1 MALTSSKSKYLDEY
15 VDPVGKSV
23 PRMEGRGAVT
33 GQLKYAFDISFPNM
47 LVGKML
53 RSPHPHARIISI
65 DTTKAEALPG
75 VKAVVT
81 AKDTK
86 LIKFGSN
93 EYFFPHTVDQMA
105 LESDKVRYIGDE
117 LGAVAAVDEET
128 ADAALKLIDVKYEIL
143 PAVFDIEEAIK
154 PGAPQI
160 HEALNNIAVILPV
173 NFGNPERMMKEA
185 DHVRED
191 KFWCPVAHPAP
202 MEPHVCVGQWETFTN
217 KITLWSSSQA
227 PFKCREAL
235 AKTLKMDL
243 NDVRVIKMPT
253 GGGFGGKLEMLP
265 MDFAACLLSKKAG
278 GFPVKISL
286 TREEEF
292 STTRRKHGMIYKV
305 KTGVKK
311 DGTIVAMTGEV
322 LADGGAYCS
331 YGPTVLAAAI
341 MRIFMVYKLQHFHMA
356 GYRVYTNTPISGAM
370 RGFGGVQ
377 SGFAIESHM
386 DMLANDIGMDPVEF
400 RLKNITTPNMVT
412 VNKMVLTTNGLREC
426 IEKACAASGWNEKH
440 GKRKEIKRGIGIG
453 IAADVMGS
461 KMYKSHESAGAI
473 VKVEEDGSVYLFTG
487 AADTGQGSTTAL
499 SQITAQE
506 LGVSFSRIKCK
517 SGDTEI
523 TPFDTGS
530 FASRVTFISGNA
542 ALLGARDAKK
552 QILEIVAK
560 ELSLNA
566 DDLDIKAEK
575 VVKKKNMSFPNA
587 SVGNPEAGPPT
598 KDFGGDNVLMNFDK
612 ALELCYSFNYG
623 KQIIGRGSYN
633 PKTTPIDFRTG
644 EGNVSGSYGFE
655 AQIAEVEVDTE
666 TGEIKLLEL
675 WDAHDIGKAINPQ
688 SVEAQI
694 EGSLAMGIGYTF
706 AEDLKFKNGR
716 VLNANFA
723 GYRVPRSIGIPKMN
737 TILVETNDPE
747 GPFGAKGMGEAS
759 LLPTAAA
766 IANAVEDAIGVRI
779 KDLPLTPE
787 KVIRALKEKE
797 AQKSL
802 S

>member
-1 MALTSSKSKYLDEY
+1 MALTRKSKFEDQY

-23 PRMEGRGAVT
+23 PRIEGKGVVT
-33 GQLKYAFDISFPNM
+33 GQLKYVFDLQLGNM

-53 RSPHPHARIISI
+53 RSPHAHARILSI
-65 DTTKAEALPG
+65 DTSKAEALPG
-75 VKAVVT
+75 VRSVIT
-81 AKDTK
+81 AKDTYQ
-86 LIKFGSN
+86 IKFGSN

-105 LESDKVRYIGDE
+105 IEAEKVRYIGDE
-117 LGAVAAVDEET
+117 VAAVAAVDEET
-128 ADAALKLIDVKYEIL
+128 ADEALRLIDVKYEVL
-143 PAVFDIEEAIK
+143 PGVFDVEEAIK

-160 HEALNNIAVILPV
+160 HESLNNIALILPV
-173 NFGNPERMMKEA
+173 NFGNPERLMKEA
-185 DHVRED
+185 DSVRESR
-191 KFWCPVAHPAP
+191 FWCPVAHPAP

-243 NDVRVIKMPT
+243 NDVRVIKMAV

-278 GFPVKISL
+278 GLPVKICL

-292 STTRRKHGMIYKV
+292 TTTRRKHGMIYKV

-311 DGTIVAMTGEV
+311 DGTLLAITGEV

-331 YGPTVLAAAI
+331 YGPTVLAAAM
-341 MRIFMVYKLQHFHMA
+341 MRIFMVYKIQHFRMS
-356 GYRVYTNTPISGAM
+356 GYRIYTNNPISGAM

-386 DMLANDIGMDPVEF
+386 DMVAKDIGMDPIAF
-400 RLKNITTPNMVT
+400 RLKNITHANMVT
-412 VNKMVLTTNGLREC
+412 VNKMVLTTNGMREC
-426 IEKACAASGWNEKH
+426 IEKAAEACQWNKKWGRQKH
-440 GKRKEIKRGIGIG
+440 LKRGIGIG

-487 AADTGQGSTTAL
+487 AADTGQGSNTAL
-499 SQITAQE
+499 SQIAAHE

-517 SGDTEI
+517 AGDTEI

-560 ELSLNA
+560 DHELNM

-575 VVKKKNMSFPNA
+575 VVIKKD
-587 SVGNPEAGPPT
+587 GR
-598 KDFGGDNVLMNFDK
+598 VLMNFDK
-612 ALELCYSFNYG
+612 ALELCYSFKYG

-633 PKTTPIDFRTG
+633 PKTTPIDFRSG

-655 AQIAEVEVDTE
+655 AQIVEVEVNTD
-666 TGEIKLLEL
+666 TGEVKLLEI

-694 EGSLAMGIGYTF
+694 EGSLAMGIGYSF
-706 AEDLKFKNGR
+706 YEDLKFKNGR

-737 TILVETNDPE
+737 CLMIETNDPE

-759 LLPTAAA
+759 LLPTSAA
-766 IANAVEDAIGVRI
+766 IANAVEDAVGVRLM
-779 KDLPLTPE
+779 DLPITPD
-787 KVIRALKEKE
+787 KIIKALKEKAST
-797 AQKSL
+797 AQK
-802 S
+802 